1 MKLSEKQYDIDSSK
15 INNANNII
23 DIITDKKIFKNQNE
37 KIKKKI
43 QYQPSVSL
51 LPITIDSLSI
61 DTKHI
66 HDAFDTKIEKNE
78 IKMIFKKKNIITEL
92 IMTEESYRDDLFVIE
107 KIYKKKALEYSI
119 LSPQDIKIVFCNI
132 YDIWQFTDKFSKLLR
147 AAGRHILEIN
157 LESDI
162 NIDTVETLY
171 SKLSNTWIGKAF
183 SEMIP
188 QIEKIYSIYCINHSA
203 SSEKLQ
209 ELEQNTNI
217 QKWLWEC
224 KEISKKQ
231 TNAWDLASLL
241 IKPVQRILKYP
252 LLLIQIL
259 NTTSANHPDI
269 ILLNHANKEITLVI
283 DRINE
288 IKRCKDMVKQ
298 VISGKSDNDICHI
311 ITKGISRRTKKLKQ
325 TVGLTENYHD
335 IFYETLFQNFQ
346 QQQIQIL
353 TFKKKIKNWLR
364 EVTNYHS
371 QQNNLVFSY
380 NLCIACERSSYNET
394 HTKWK
399 EYKIIINEACKDGLN
414 ELERNITYFVFK
426 PLKLLKNLYKI
437 PNCIIKKRNTKILD
451 YIHVKAQREKGIL
464 PSNMLVQSAEIY
476 NVINT
481 QLKKELPEFLYYTSE
496 LFSEIII
503 RFSYCQ
509 QQWYKFWMLKLT
521 KCLPDH
527 YDPSINFNDF
537 PNSFMKKKLAI
548 DAQYSK
554 FNILKTSRIA
564 CSLSSNISNLQ
575 NINLSSL
582 KGKAI
587 IISRKYVKY

>member
-1 MKLSEKQYDIDSSK
+1 
-15 INNANNII
+15 
-23 DIITDKKIFKNQNE
+23 
-37 KIKKKI
+37 
-43 QYQPSVSL
+43 
-51 LPITIDSLSI
+51 
-61 DTKHI
+61 
-66 HDAFDTKIEKNE
+66 
-78 IKMIFKKKNIITEL
+78 
-92 IMTEESYRDDLFVIE
+92 MTEESYRDDLFVIE
-107 KIYKKKALEYSI
+107 KVCRILTLEYSI

-288 IKRCKDMVKQ
+288 IKRCKDM
-298 VISGKSDNDICHI
+298 ICHI

-414 ELERNITYFVFK
+414 ELERNITYFV
-426 PLKLLKNLYKI
+426 
-437 PNCIIKKRNTKILD
+437 NTKILD